1 MGFGKV
7 TGLKDVLNS
16 LEAIGENIE
25 TEALQNRIKQ
35 EAQVIIDSAKSKV
48 PVNTGNLRD
57 SIGFITDKD
66 SKYRSKVLIGLRQE
80 YYNYYLG
87 IFFEYAT
94 EPRITQNGAYR
105 GVLTPRPFM
114 RPALD
119 QNREKVSNGVVKSVL
134 TTVREV
140 AKKHGFKLT

>member
-7 TGLKDVLNS
+7 TGLKDVLDS
-16 LEAIGENIE
+16 LEAIGESIE

-35 EAQVIIDSAKSKV
+35 ESQIIIDSAKSKV

-94 EPRITQNGAYR
+94 EPRITKDGAYR

-119 QNREKVSNGVVKSVL
+119 QNREKVSNGVAKAVI